1 MTMPQAERER
11 LVGKVFG
18 ELRRAEDLH
27 AGFPADP
34 LHALA
39 IAAEE
44 LGELTQA
51 VLQWTYEGGRIK
63 RVETEAIQLA
73 AMALQF
79 VLNLPNYTPRP
90 DGLQVGRGSSVRE
103 WAEEASNVSNS

>member
-1 MTMPQAERER
+1 MTTLQRRRER
-11 LVGKVFG
+11 LVGKVFA
-18 ELRRAEDLH
+18 ELRWAENRH
-27 AGFPADP
+27 PGFPADP

-73 AMALQF
+73 AMALRF
-79 VLNLPNYTPRP
+79 ALHLDAYVPRP
-90 DGLQVGRGSSVRE
+90 DPLQVGHGSMVKE
-103 WAEEASNVSNS
+103 T